1 MRLILGLLSVL
12 PFPAQHMGSGD
23 SVQPRDTV
31 SIIDSVKPALPD
43 GVEVDIVGSDTFVRV
58 HSVGHDVMV
67 TGYKNEPYMH
77 ITTTGD
83 VFVNDGSQTTL
94 INGNRYGN
102 VDTSSF
108 VESPSPVWRKIGT
121 NGTAMWHDHRV
132 HWMSPKQPAP
142 IDSIGTVLEWKVSM
156 SVDGVA
162 TTVAGTLFLR
172 EKASMLWWLAGFAA
186 LLCTVVLSVRR
197 RREFFAVTFL
207 MSMVGVVVGV
217 MQFVGLPD
225 GARITPL
232 ILMFSTGAAVVAAT
246 SMFIQRRGHAS
257 QHIALSLN
265 AGAGATLI
273 VCAWLCADQVRAAYV
288 PGVDQEWIVRMLIP
302 TLLGIGLVV
311 TIDGVMRIVRNTTD
325 LLHGEKVASTSV

>member
-31 SIIDSVKPALPD
+31 SVIDSVKPALPD
-43 GVEVDIVGSDTFVRV
+43 GVDVDIVGSDTFVRV
-58 HSVGHDVMV
+58 RSVGHDVMI
-67 TGYKNEPYMH
+67 TGYENEPYLH

-94 INGNRYGN
+94 INDNRYGN

-108 VESPSPVWRKIGT
+108 VESANPVWRKIGT
-121 NGTAMWHDHRV
+121 DGRAMWHDHRV
-132 HWMSPKQPAP
+132 HWMSPKRPAP
-142 IDSIGTVLEWKVSM
+142 IDTVGTVLEWKVSM

-162 TTVAGTLFLR
+162 TTVTGTLFLR
-172 EKASMLWWLAGFAA
+172 EKSSMLWWLAGFAA
-186 LLCTVVLSVRR
+186 LLCALVLSVRR

-207 MSMVGVVVGV
+207 MSLVGVVVGV

-232 ILMFSTGAAVVAAT
+232 ILMFSTGASVVAAA
-246 SMFIQRRGHAS
+246 SMLMQRRSQYS
-257 QHIALSLN
+257 QHISVSLN

-302 TLLGIGLVV
+302 TLLGIGLVA

-325 LLHGEKVASTSV
+325 

>member
-12 PFPAQHMGSGD
+12 PFPVQHMGSGD

-31 SIIDSVKPALPD
+31 SVIDSITPALPA
-43 GVEVDIVGSDTFVRV
+43 GVAVDIVGSDTFVRV
-58 HSVGHDVMV
+58 HSDGHDVMI

-77 ITTTGD
+77 ITTKGE

-108 VESPSPVWRKIGT
+108 VESPNPVWRKIGT

-142 IDSIGTVLEWKVSM
+142 IDTAGTVLEWKVSM
-156 SVDGVA
+156 SVDGVP

-186 LLCTVVLSVRR
+186 LLCAVVLSVRR
-197 RREFFAVTFL
+197 RREFFVLTFL
-207 MSMVGVVVGV
+207 ISMVGVAVGA
-217 MQFVGLPD
+217 MQYIGLPD

-232 ILMFSTGAAVVAAT
+232 ILMFSSGAAVVAAV
-246 SMFIQRRGHAS
+246 SMFMQRRGQAS
-257 QHIALSLN
+257 QHIAVSLN
-265 AGAGATLI
+265 AGAGATLV
-273 VCAWLCADQVRAAYV
+273 VCGWLCADQVRAAYV
-288 PGVDQEWIVRMLIP
+288 PGIDQEWLVRMLIP
-302 TLLGIGLVV
+302 ALLGIGFVA
-311 TIDGVMRIVRNTTD
+311 TIDGVTRIMRGSTD
-325 LLHGEKVASTSV
+325 

>member
-12 PFPAQHMGSGD
+12 PFPVQHMGSGD

-31 SIIDSVKPALPD
+31 SVIDSIAPALPA
-43 GVEVDIVGSDTFVRV
+43 GVAVDIVGSDTFVRV
-58 HSVGHDVMV
+58 QSVGHDVMI

-77 ITTTGD
+77 ITTKGE

-94 INGNRYGN
+94 INCDRYGN

-142 IDSIGTVLEWKVSM
+142 VDTVGTVLQWKVSM

-172 EKASMLWWLAGFAA
+172 EKSSMLWWLAGFIA
-186 LLCTVVLSVRR
+186 LLIAVVLSVRR
-197 RREFFAVTFL
+197 RREFFALTFL
-207 MSMVGVVVGV
+207 MSMVGVVVGA
-217 MQFVGLPD
+217 MQYVGLPD

-232 ILMFSTGAAVVAAT
+232 ILMFSSGAAVVAAV
-246 SMFIQRRGHAS
+246 SMFMQRRGHAS

-265 AGAGATLI
+265 AGAGATLV
-273 VCAWLCADQVRAAYV
+273 VCGWLCADQVRAAYV
-288 PGVDQEWIVRMLIP
+288 PGVDQEWLVRMLIP
-302 TLLGIGLVV
+302 ALLGIGFVA
-311 TIDGVMRIVRNTTD
+311 TIDGVTRIMRGSTD
-325 LLHGEKVASTSV
+325 

>member
-31 SIIDSVKPALPD
+31 SVIDSITPALPD

-58 HSVGHDVMV
+58 RSIGHDVMI
-67 TGYKNEPYMH
+67 TGYENEPYMH

-94 INGNRYGN
+94 INGDRYGN
-102 VDTSSF
+102 VDSNFF
-108 VESPSPVWRKIGT
+108 VESPTPVWRKIST
-121 NGTAMWHDHRV
+121 NGRAMWHDHRV
-132 HWMSPKQPAP
+132 HWMSPKRPAP
-142 IDSIGTVLEWKVSM
+142 IDSIGTVLEWKVSI

-162 TTVAGTLFLR
+162 TTVAGTLFLH
-172 EKASMLWWLAGFAA
+172 EKSSMLWWLAGFAA
-186 LLCTVVLSVRR
+186 LLCAVVLSVRR
-197 RREFFAVTFL
+197 RREFFAVTLL
-207 MSMVGVVVGV
+207 MSLVGVVVGV

-232 ILMFSTGAAVVAAT
+232 ILMFSTGAAAISAT
-246 SMFIQRRGHAS
+246 SMFIQRRGQAS
-257 QHIALSLN
+257 QHISVSLN

-273 VCAWLCADQVRAAYV
+273 VSAWLCADQVRAAYV
-288 PGVDQEWIVRMLIP
+288 PGVDHEWIVRLLIP
-302 TLLGIGLVV
+302 TLLGIGLVA

-325 LLHGEKVASTSV
+325 

>member
-31 SIIDSVKPALPD
+31 SIIESVTPALPD
-43 GVEVDIVGSDTFVRV
+43 GVDVDIIGSDTFVRV
-58 HSVGHDVMV
+58 QSVGHDVMV

-77 ITTTGD
+77 ITSTGD

-94 INGNRYGN
+94 INGNRYGD
-102 VDTSSF
+102 VDTSKF
-108 VESPSPVWRKIGT
+108 VESANPVWRKIGT
-121 NGTAMWHDHRV
+121 DGRAMWHDHRV
-132 HWMSPKQPAP
+132 HWMSPKRPAP

-232 ILMFSTGAAVVAAT
+232 ILMFSTGAAVVSAT
-246 SMFIQRRGHAS
+246 SIFIQRRGLAS

-302 TLLGIGLVV
+302 TLLGVGLVA

-325 LLHGEKVASTSV
+325 

>member
-12 PFPAQHMGSGD
+12 PFPVQHMGSGD

-31 SIIDSVKPALPD
+31 SVIDSITPELPA
-43 GVEVDIVGSDTFVRV
+43 GVQVDIVGSDTFVRV
-58 HSVGHDVMV
+58 QSVGHDVMV

-77 ITTTGD
+77 ITTKGE

-108 VESPSPVWRKIGT
+108 VESPNPVWRKIGT

-142 IDSIGTVLEWKVSM
+142 IDTIGTVLEWKVSM

-172 EKASMLWWLAGFAA
+172 EKSSVLWWLAGFAA
-186 LLCTVVLSVRR
+186 LLCAVVLSVRR
-197 RREFFAVTFL
+197 RREFFVLTFL
-207 MSMVGVVVGV
+207 MSMVGVVIGA
-217 MQFVGLPD
+217 MQYLGLPD

-232 ILMFSTGAAVVAAT
+232 ILMFSSGAAVVAAT
-246 SMFIQRRGHAS
+246 SMFMQRRGQDS

-265 AGAGATLI
+265 AGAGATLV
-273 VCAWLCADQVRAAYV
+273 VCGWLCADQVRAAYV
-288 PGVDQEWIVRMLIP
+288 PGIDQEWLVRMLIP
-302 TLLGIGLVV
+302 ALLGIGFVA
-311 TIDGVMRIVRNTTD
+311 TIDGVTRIVRGSTD
-325 LLHGEKVASTSV
+325 

>member
-1 MRLILGLLSVL
+1 MRLILGFLSVL
-12 PFPAQHMGSGD
+12 SFPVQHMGSGD

-31 SIIDSVKPALPD
+31 SVIESVVPALPG
-43 GVEVDIVGSDTFVRV
+43 GVVVDIVGSDTFVRV
-58 HSVGHDVMV
+58 RSVGHDVMI
-67 TGYKNEPYMH
+67 TGYQNEPYMH

-108 VESPSPVWRKIGT
+108 VESPNPVWRKIAT

-142 IDSIGTVLEWKVSM
+142 IDTKGTVVAWKVPF

-162 TTVAGTLFLR
+162 TTMSGTLFLR
-172 EKASMLWWLAGFAA
+172 EKASVLWWTIGLIA
-186 LLCTVVLSVRR
+186 LLCAVALSVRR
-197 RREFFAVTFL
+197 RKEFFILTFL
-207 MSMVGVVVGV
+207 MSIVGVVVGV
-217 MQFVGLPD
+217 MQYVGLPD

-232 ILMFSTGAAVVAAT
+232 ILMFSIGAAVVAAV
-246 SMFIQRRGHAS
+246 SIFMQRRSKSS
-257 QHIALSLN
+257 QHVAVSLN
-265 AGAGATLI
+265 AGAGATLV

-288 PGVDQEWIVRMLIP
+288 PGIDQEWLVRMLIP
-302 TLLGIGLVV
+302 ALLGIGFVA
-311 TIDGVMRIVRNTTD
+311 TIDGVTRIMRNTID
-325 LLHGEKVASTSV
+325 

>member
-1 MRLILGLLSVL
+1 
-12 PFPAQHMGSGD
+12 MGSGD

-31 SIIDSVKPALPD
+31 SVIDSIAPALPS
-43 GVEVDIVGSDTFVRV
+43 GVQVDIVGSDTFVRV
-58 HSVGHDVMV
+58 QSDGHDVMV

-77 ITTTGD
+77 ITTKGE

-94 INGNRYGN
+94 INGDRYGN

-121 NGTAMWHDHRV
+121 NGIAMWHDHRV

-142 IDSIGTVLEWKVSM
+142 IDTVGTVLEWKVSM

-186 LLCTVVLSVRR
+186 LLCAVVLSVRR
-197 RREFFAVTFL
+197 RREFFVLTFL
-207 MSMVGVVVGV
+207 VSMVGVAIGL
-217 MQFVGLPD
+217 MQYLGLPD

-232 ILMFSTGAAVVAAT
+232 ILMFSTGAAVVAAV
-246 SMFIQRRGHAS
+246 SMFMQRRGHAS
-257 QHIALSLN
+257 QHIAVSLN
-265 AGAGATLI
+265 AGAGATLV
-273 VCAWLCADQVRAAYV
+273 VCGWLCADQVRAAYV
-288 PGVDQEWIVRMLIP
+288 PGIDQEWLVRMLIP
-302 TLLGIGLVV
+302 ALLGIGFVA
-311 TIDGVMRIVRNTTD
+311 TIDGVTRIMRGSTD
-325 LLHGEKVASTSV
+325 